1 MEGYIKLDRS
11 LKYWRYKKKPNYVA
25 LWVHILSE
33 ARFKDGQWHG
43 IEIKRGQFPTSI
55 QKLAD
60 ETGLT
65 VRQVRSII
73 GNLLGE
79 ELSIKTTNKYTII
92 TVLKY
97 DEYQGFGDENDK
109 QNDKQATSKRQASD
123 NTIIKKEGNKERNI
137 YNSLP
142 VYDPSKNKNMTLE
155 EENELLELMKG
166 EA

>member
-1 MEGYIKLDRS
+1 MDGFIKLSRA

-25 LWVHILSE
+25 LWVHLLTE
-33 ARFKDGQWHG
+33 ARYQDGEWRG
-43 IEIKRGQFPTSI
+43 IKIKRGQFPTTM

-73 GNLLGE
+73 GNLTGE
-79 ELSIKTTNKYTII
+79 ELSVKTTNKYTLI
-92 TVLKY
+92 TILKY
-97 DEYQGFGDENDK
+97 AEYQDADGKSDK
-109 QNDKQATSKRQASD
+109 QNDKQMTNKWQTNG
-123 NTIIKKEGNKERNI
+123 NTIRNKESKKERNI